1 MMRRI
6 FKGLG
11 LVLLMLA
18 LAIGGIAVAFPP
30 DGVDREIAFDPKTLP
45 EDLDAWLAG
54 REGAVPNL
62 RPDAA
67 KEIVWAAAPGTRTP
81 LAVVY
86 IHGFSADREE
96 IRPTPD
102 EVADALGAN
111 LFLTR
116 LAGHGRDG
124 AAMAEPTAGDWL
136 EDMAEAMAMGR
147 RLGDRVVLIGT
158 STGGTLAAL
167 AATDPTLSQGL
178 AGVVLVSPNFKVRNP
193 AAFLLDLP
201 LAPTWAPWIAGR
213 EAGFTPINDGHAA
226 HWTTAY
232 PSSAFFPM
240 AALLREAKRT
250 DYSAAKVPLLVLS
263 NPDDQVI
270 DPAAIPPV
278 TKQWGAKVTAVE
290 VAPGPN
296 DDPFGHVLAGR
307 ILSPG
312 LTDTVVETILNWT
325 QGL

>member
-6 FKGLG
+6 FRGIG
-11 LVLLMLA
+11 VTLLALA
-18 LAIGGIAVAFPP
+18 LAIAGIFVAFPP
-30 DGVDREIAFDPKTLP
+30 DGVDREIAFDPASLP
-45 EDLDAWLAG
+45 DDLNGWLAS
-54 REGAVPNL
+54 REAAVPNL
-62 RPDAA
+62 RPDSG
-67 KEIVWAAAPGTRTP
+67 KEIVWAAAPGARTP

-96 IRPTPD
+96 IRPVPD
-102 EVADALGAN
+102 DVAAALGAN

-116 LAGHGRDG
+116 LSGHGRDG

-136 EDMAEAMAMGR
+136 EDMAEAMAIGR

-167 AATDPTLSQGL
+167 AATDPALSPGL

-213 EAGFTPINDGHAA
+213 EAGFTPINEGHAA

-240 AALLREAKRT
+240 AALLREAKGT
-250 DYSAAKVPLLVLS
+250 DFADAKVPLLVLS
-263 NPDDQVI
+263 NPGDQVI
-270 DPAAIPPV
+270 DPAAIAPV
-278 TKQWGAKVTAVE
+278 TKAWGAKVTTVDLT
-290 VAPGPN
+290 PGPK
-296 DDPFGHVLAGR
+296 DDPYGHVLAGR

-325 QGL
+325 KGL

>member
-11 LVLLMLA
+11 ILLLA
-18 LAIGGIAVAFPP
+18 MGLAVGVIAVVFPP
-30 DGVDREIAFDPKTLP
+30 DGVDREIAFDPASLP
-45 EDLDAWLAG
+45 DDLDAWLAE
-54 REGAVPNL
+54 REAAVPNL
-62 RPDAA
+62 RPESG
-67 KEIVWAAAPGTRTP
+67 KEIIWAGTPGNKTP
-81 LAVVY
+81 LALVY

-96 IRPTPD
+96 IRPVPD
-102 EVADALGAN
+102 DLAAALGAN

-124 AAMAEPTAGDWL
+124 AAMAEPTAGDWI
-136 EDMAEAMAMGR
+136 EDVAEALAIGR
-147 RLGDRVVLIGT
+147 RLGDRVILIGT

-167 AATDPTLSQGL
+167 AATDPVLSQGL

-201 LAPTWAPWIAGR
+201 LAPIWAPWIAGR
-213 EAGFTPINDGHAA
+213 EAGFTPINDGQAA

-250 DYSAAKVPLLVLS
+250 DFAAAKVPLLVLS
-263 NPDDQVI
+263 NPNDQVI
-270 DPAAIPPV
+270 DPAAIAPV
-278 TKQWGAKVTAVE
+278 TAAWGGKVTSVDLT
-290 VAPGPN
+290 PGPK

-312 LTDTVVETILNWT
+312 LTDGVVETILNWT
-325 QGL
+325 PGL

>member
-11 LVLLMLA
+11 IALLGLA
-18 LAIGGIAVAFPP
+18 LAVGVIAVVFPP
-30 DGVDREIAFDPKTLP
+30 DGVDREIAFDPATLP
-45 EDLDAWLAG
+45 ENLEAWLDE
-54 REGAVPNL
+54 REAAVPAL
-62 RPDAA
+62 RPESG
-67 KEIVWAAAPGTRTP
+67 KQIVWAAAPGTKTP

-96 IRPTPD
+96 IRPVPD
-102 EVADALGAN
+102 DVAAALGAN

-124 AAMAEPTAGDWL
+124 AAMAEPTAGDWI
-136 EDMAEAMAMGR
+136 EDVAEAMAIGR
-147 RLGDRVVLIGT
+147 RLGDRVILIGT

-167 AATDPTLSQGL
+167 AATDPALSHGL

-226 HWTTAY
+226 HWTTQY
-232 PSSAFFPM
+232 PSAAFFPM
-240 AALLREAKRT
+240 AALLREAGRT

-263 NPDDQVI
+263 NPADQVI
-270 DPAAIPPV
+270 DPAAIAPV
-278 TKQWGAKVTAVE
+278 MAAWGAKVTAVE
-290 VAPGPN
+290 LTPGPN
-296 DDPFGHVLAGR
+296 DDPYGHVLAGR

-312 LTDTVVETILNWT
+312 LTDAGVETILNWT

>member
-11 LVLLMLA
+11 LALLMLA
-18 LAIGGIAVAFPP
+18 LAVGVIAVAFPP
-30 DGVDREIAFDPKTLP
+30 DGVDRKIAFDRATLP
-45 EDLDAWLAG
+45 EDLEAWLAE
-54 REGAVPNL
+54 REAAVPAL
-62 RPDAA
+62 RPESG
-67 KEIVWAAAPGTRTP
+67 KQIVWAAAPGTKTP

-96 IRPTPD
+96 IRPVPD
-102 EVADALGAN
+102 DVATALGAN

-136 EDMAEAMAMGR
+136 EDMAEAMAIGR

-167 AATDPTLSQGL
+167 AATDPKLSQGL
-178 AGVVLVSPNFKVRNP
+178 AGVVLVSPNFKVRNA

-201 LAPTWAPWIAGR
+201 LAPVWAPWIAGR

-240 AALLREAKRT
+240 AALLREARRT
-250 DYSAAKVPLLVLS
+250 DFAAAQVPLLVLS
-263 NPDDQVI
+263 NPTDQVI
-270 DPAAIPPV
+270 DPAAIAPV
-278 TKQWGAKVTAVE
+278 AAAWGGKVTSVDLT
-290 VAPGPN
+290 PGPN
-296 DDPFGHVLAGR
+296 DDPYGHVLAGR

-312 LTDTVVETILNWT
+312 LTDGVVETILNWT
-325 QGL
+325 PGL

>member
-11 LVLLMLA
+11 IALLVLA
-18 LAIGGIAVAFPP
+18 LAVGVIAVVFPP
-30 DGVDREIAFDPKTLP
+30 DGVNREIAFDPATLP
-45 EDLDAWLAG
+45 EDLEAWLAE
-54 REGAVPNL
+54 REAAVPAL
-62 RPDAA
+62 RPESG
-67 KEIVWAAAPGTRTP
+67 KQIVWTAAPGTKTP

-96 IRPTPD
+96 IRPVPD
-102 EVADALGAN
+102 DVATALGAN
-111 LFLTR
+111 LFFTR

-136 EDMAEAMAMGR
+136 EDVAEAMAIGR

-167 AATDPTLSQGL
+167 AAADPTLSQGL
-178 AGVVLVSPNFKVRNP
+178 AGVVLVSPNFKVRNA

-201 LAPTWAPWIAGR
+201 LAPVWAPWIAGR
-213 EAGFTPINDGHAA
+213 EAGFTPINDGQAA

-250 DYSAAKVPLLVLS
+250 DFAAAKVPLLVLS
-263 NPDDQVI
+263 NPIDQVI
-270 DPAAIPPV
+270 DPAAIAPV
-278 TKQWGAKVTAVE
+278 AAAWGGKVTSVDLT
-290 VAPGPN
+290 PGPN
-296 DDPFGHVLAGR
+296 DDPYGHVLAGR

-312 LTDTVVETILNWT
+312 LTDGVVETILNWT
-325 QGL
+325 PGL